1 MTASLIHVNIRSMN
15 SNSEKLQLYQNNKNL
30 FVSDGNNEC
39 VPVEIEKKNSKD
51 LLITCCYRPPSGAIK
66 GLNSY
71 LENVFKKANT
81 ENVLQ

>member
-1 MTASLIHVNIRSMN
+1 MLTSGVWIQTFSFSFTKII
-15 SNSEKLQLYQNNKNL
+15 KNL